1 MVFFDSLEEYQLSS
15 WKNNDQLIL
24 VIVMYCVLFEVKT
37 ELNFGLQQVNDISTV
52 Q

>member
-1 MVFFDSLEEYQLSS
+1 MVFFDSPEEYKLSS

-24 VIVMYCVLFEVKT
+24 VIVMYCVFFEVKT
-37 ELNFGLQQVNDISTV
+37 ELNFGLQRVNDISIV